1 MVTVMCI
8 FESIFEIN
16 SYDKNDII
24 IVREE
29 RQARIKETKVMSYIL
44 CIIILYSRHCR
55 VRFFFFFFFSLVWV
69 DDFFKT
75 ALHKLVSQQLIW
87 DSNPFSSLICM
98 TLLLSVL
105 HLLII
110 KFNCRLLK
118 FLFVRFGLPI

>member
-1 MVTVMCI
+1 M
-8 FESIFEIN
+8 
-16 SYDKNDII
+16 
-24 IVREE
+24 
-29 RQARIKETKVMSYIL
+29 

-55 VRFFFFFFFSLVWV
+55 VRFFFFSLVWV

-118 FLFVRFGLPI
+118 FLFVRFGLPILIRCCIEHLRSNFFKQNQQYEIKNHFVSFKEVAKTQCIEIVSH